1 MKEKSKKGEGVAQ
14 KLMLPFGIA
23 MIAFAYA
30 VIVICISI
38 CYVNGHLAD
47 GTGIFGSILL
57 LLAVFAAYTV
67 YLAVDR
73 KEILRQ
79 PKLMLLACI
88 CILTCSVASIL
99 TSRVDVCFSPMLLA
113 VLIIALLV
121 DKRAAYATALLCAV
135 IYGVCVAANEG
146 VCMHSFAAA
155 AFNAVCGAATVLALH
170 LRGTRSTPV
179 LASALGGAA
188 GAAAF
193 IGAMMMDN
201 ELFLEYWRHLIWLIG
216 CALLCGVL
224 TVGLMPLL
232 ETLFD
237 IATDARL
244 NELLNN
250 NNPLLKR
257 LMLEAPGTYHHSM
270 IVASLAEAA
279 AETVGADPLLC
290 KVSAYYH
297 DVGKLRSPQCFK
309 ENQRPDY
316 NIHDELDP
324 YESAQRIIA
333 HQHDGVVLLSKH
345 RIPSAVT
352 KIVSEHHGDS
362 VMVYFYDKALK
373 AAKEG
378 ETVDENRF
386 RYPSQKPSTKE
397 SAIIL
402 LADCCEAAVRSMPNP
417 TAEEI
422 AAKVQDVIT
431 HKWDKRGGMLW
442 ASPLTFNEITK
453 IEQSFIRTFSALHHE
468 RIEYPDLDEV
478 DVR

>member
-1 MKEKSKKGEGVAQ
+1 MKEKNNNGEGIAK
-14 KLMLPFGIA
+14 KLMLPMSIL
-23 MIAFAYA
+23 MIAIVFAA
-30 VIVICISI
+30 IFICISI
-38 CYVNGHLAD
+38 SYANAHRAD
-47 GTGIFGSILL
+47 GTGIWGTLL
-57 LLAVFAAYTV
+57 LLTAAFGGFTV
-67 YLAVDR
+67 YLIIDR
-73 KEILRQ
+73 RQ
-79 PKLMLLACI
+79 IIEKPKRMLLICVCVLACSLASL
-88 CILTCSVASIL
+88 LTE
-99 TSRVDVCFSPMLLA
+99 RVDICFSPMLLA
-113 VLIIALLV
+113 VLITALMV
-121 DKRAAYATALLCAV
+121 DMRTAYAVALLCSVIAGAIGSCIEGACGHAFAV
-135 IYGVCVAANEG
+135 
-146 VCMHSFAAA
+146 A
-155 AFNAVCGAATVLALH
+155 AFNAVSGIAAVLALH

-179 LASALGGAA
+179 LASAIGGAA
-188 GAAAF
+188 GALAF
-193 IGAMMMDN
+193 VGAMMIDG
-201 ELFLEYWRHLIWLIG
+201 ELFLDYWRNIIWLLG
-216 CALLCGVL
+216 SALLCGIL
-224 TVGLMPLL
+224 TVGIMPLL
-232 ETLFD
+232 ESIFD

-250 NNPLLKR
+250 NHPLLKR

-270 IVASLAEAA
+270 IVASLAESA
-279 AETVGADPLLC
+279 AETVGANALLC
-290 KVSAYYH
+290 KVSAFYH

-378 ETVDENRF
+378 EIVDESRF

-397 SAIIL
+397 SAIIM

-417 TAEEI
+417 TLDDI
-422 AAKVQDVIT
+422 SAKVRDVIT
-431 HKWDKRGGMLW
+431 HKWDKRDSMLW
-442 ASPLTFNEITK
+442 ASPLTFAEIVK
-453 IEQSFIRTFSALHHE
+453 IEQSFIRTFAALHHE

-478 DVR
+478 AVR